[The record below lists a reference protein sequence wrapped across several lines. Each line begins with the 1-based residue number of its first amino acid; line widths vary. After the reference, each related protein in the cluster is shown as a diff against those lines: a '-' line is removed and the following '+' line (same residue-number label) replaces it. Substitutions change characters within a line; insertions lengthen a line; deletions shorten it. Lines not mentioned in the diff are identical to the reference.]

1 MKPRILIALIAV
13 TALLLVFSP
22 SVQAQQQLLFRVD
35 VPFEFIAGG
44 VHLPS
49 GQYLAFHTSPSML
62 ELVNRDGRA
71 SAWIPVK
78 ASPVAKDGDGPNEIV
93 FNRYGD
99 TYFLS
104 KVRTAHDQQ
113 VHECFRCQGEKTL
126 AAQYRSSEV
135 KTVTLAAK

>member
-1 MKPRILIALIAV
+1 MKPRILIALTAV
-13 TALLLVFSP
+13 TVLLLVLSP
-22 SVQAQQQLLFRVD
+22 SAQGQQQFLFRVD

-49 GQYLAFHTSPSML
+49 GQYLAFHTSPTMI

-78 ASPVAKDGDGPNEIV
+78 ASPVAQAGDDPNKIV

-104 KVRTAHDQQ
+104 KVQTAHDQQ
-113 VHECFRCQGEKTL
+113 VHECFRCQGEVKL
-126 AAQYRSSEV
+126 AAQYRSTEV
-135 KTVTLAAK
+135 KTVILAAK